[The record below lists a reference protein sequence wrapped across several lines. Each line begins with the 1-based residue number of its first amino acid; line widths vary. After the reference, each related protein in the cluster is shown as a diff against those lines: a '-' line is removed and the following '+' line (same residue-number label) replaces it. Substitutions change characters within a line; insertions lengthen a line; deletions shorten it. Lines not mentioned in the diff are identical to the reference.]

1 MNVKGVLTLMGFA
14 QKAGKLAGG
23 DAAVENFLAKERLA
37 LLIVSEELSEQR
49 QELSEQRQE
58 QWQAEA
64 EKHGIE
70 AVVLPATK
78 LEMGLAVGM
87 SPRGVIGIMEE
98 NMAEAIKKKM
108 QD

>member
-23 DAAVENFLAKERLA
+23 DAAVENFLVKERLA

-49 QELSEQRQE
+49 QAHWQE
-58 QWQAEA
+58 EA
-64 EKHGIE
+64 KKHGVE

-87 SPRGVIGIMEE
+87 SPRGIIGIMEE